1 MRTPVDRCKRSAETE
16 RMTVPQTRPLRI
28 LLVDDHDTVRQGLKL
43 LIDREAD
50 LEVTGEASDGRD
62 AIATSR
68 LDDFDVVVMDLSM
81 RDVSGAE
88 ATRQLKQRRPDL
100 PIVSLTRHADETFL
114 HELLRAGASGYV
126 LKQSP
131 HAELLR
137 AIRAVAGG
145 RTYVD
150 PALTQHLAA
159 PFGTDGIPLATR
171 QRGITE
177 RETEVLRLVSQ
188 GYSNKEIAAK
198 LEVSTKTIEV
208 HKANAMRKLGLNGRT
223 ELLRFA
229 LLRGWLHEA

>member
-1 MRTPVDRCKRSAETE
+1 
-16 RMTVPQTRPLRI
+16 MTVPATTRLRI

-43 LIDREAD
+43 LIDREPD
-50 LEVTGEASDGRD
+50 LKVTKEASDGHE
-62 AIATSR
+62 AIATSH
-68 LDDFDVVVMDLSM
+68 LDELDVVVMDLSM
-81 RDVSGAE
+81 PGVSGIE
-88 ATRQLKQRRPDL
+88 ATRQLRQRRPDL

-137 AIRAVAGG
+137 AIRAVASG
-145 RTYVD
+145 RKYVD
-150 PALTQHLAA
+150 PSLTQHLAA
-159 PFGTDGIPLATR
+159 PFCADGTPLATR
-171 QRGITE
+171 QRGITD

-208 HKANAMRKLGLNGRT
+208 HKANAMRKLGLNGRI

>member
-1 MRTPVDRCKRSAETE
+1 
-16 RMTVPQTRPLRI
+16 MTVPQSRRLRI

-43 LIDREAD
+43 LIDAEGD
-50 LEVTGEASDGRD
+50 LQVTGEATDGRE
-62 AIATSR
+62 AVETA
-68 LDDFDVVVMDLSM
+68 LLGDFDVVVMDLSM
-81 RDVSGAE
+81 PGVSGIE

-100 PIVSLTRHADETFL
+100 PVVSLTRHADETFL

-137 AIRAVAGG
+137 GIRAAAGG

-150 PALTQHLAA
+150 PALTHYLAA
-159 PFGTDGIPLATR
+159 AFGADGTPLAAK
-171 QRGITE
+171 QRGITD
-177 RETEVLRLVSQ
+177 RETEVLRLVAR

-198 LEVSTKTIEV
+198 LGVSTKTIEV
-208 HKANAMRKLGLNGRT
+208 HKANAMRKLGLKGRI

-229 LLRGWLHEA
+229 LLRGWLREA

>member
-1 MRTPVDRCKRSAETE
+1 
-16 RMTVPQTRPLRI
+16 MTMAQSRRLRI

-50 LEVTGEASDGRD
+50 LQVTEEASDGRE
-62 AIATSR
+62 AIESPG
-68 LDDFDVVVMDLSM
+68 LHDLDVVVMDLSM
-81 RDVSGAE
+81 PGVSGVE
-88 ATRQLKQRRPDL
+88 ATRRLKQRRPDL
-100 PIVSLTRHADETFL
+100 PIVSLTRHADETYL

-131 HAELLR
+131 HVELLR
-137 AIRAVAGG
+137 AIRAVAAG

-150 PALTQHLAA
+150 PALTHHLAA
-159 PFGTDGIPLATR
+159 SFGADGTPLAVKH
-171 QRGITE
+171 RGLTD

-188 GYSNKEIAAK
+188 GYSNKEIAAR
-198 LEVSTKTIEV
+198 LDVSTKTIEV
-208 HKANAMRKLGLNGRT
+208 HKANAMRKLGLNGRI

>member
-1 MRTPVDRCKRSAETE
+1 MWTRIDRRIRSAHTGP
-16 RMTVPQTRPLRI
+16 MTVLQSRRLRI

-43 LIDREAD
+43 LIDRESD
-50 LEVTGEASDGRD
+50 LQVIEEASDGRE
-62 AIATSR
+62 ALETSR
-68 LDDFDVVVMDLSM
+68 LDDLDVVVMDLSM
-81 RDVSGAE
+81 PGVSGVE

-137 AIRAVAGG
+137 AIRSVAVG

-150 PALTQHLAA
+150 PALMKHLAA
-159 PFGTDGIPLATR
+159 PFSPDGTSLAAR

-198 LEVSTKTIEV
+198 LGVSTKTIEV
-208 HKANAMRKLGLNGRT
+208 HKANAMRKLGLNGRI